1 MLTNVILIVT
11 FSSFNQ
17 LNVMTVN
24 VEAQPLF
31 DRLKARDPFWADK
44 GEKTKDVFWSPLNWG
59 VLGGVGGCATK
70 NDVYVV
76 LGRLKFA
83 SSSLIPV
90 LTT

>member
-70 NDVYVV
+70 KQGNETP
-76 LGRLKFA
+76 LCAG
-83 SSSLIPV
+83 SSLPSPQ
-90 LTT
+90 